1 MFSNT
6 YFLKHFNRI
15 LVLFESELKQA
26 INQFL
31 LGWINPSL
39 VPQYVNWSCKKKA
52 KTVGMSTHFVQN
64 LNCRFP
70 EIYGLIF
77 VGIPQIALFPA
88 STISDRR
95 PKKVFQHCNWFCN
108 SYIFITHWY
117 KTYAWTSC
125 TQISIFMQGPN
136 LYRLFLQHFSPNW
149 RKICPQIFNTWKTLC
164 TKFANM
170 CF

>member
-1 MFSNT
+1 MSIDH
-6 YFLKHFNRI
+6 LK
-15 LVLFESELKQA
+15 KT
-26 INQFL
+26 
-31 LGWINPSL
+31 
-39 VPQYVNWSCKKKA
+39 A

-108 SYIFITHWY
+108 SYIFIKHWY

-125 TQISIFMQGPN
+125 TQISLFMQGPN
-136 LYRLFLQHFSPNW
+136 LYRLFLTAFFSQLKINLSTNLQHLKNTLY
-149 RKICPQIFNTWKTLC
+149 KICKYVFLIAVQNAAVPFVNVNTYMQLTNWHDCWLKTKKIE
-164 TKFANM
+164 TI
-170 CF
+170 